1 MTPEEV
7 ERGIELHERR
17 LARIEDNLLV
27 QGQLLDR
34 LDRNVERLAAVVEK
48 NSTDMHIMQ
57 SAMTSLFQRME
68 AFLRGLERHDGQE
81 NPGSA

>member
-1 MTPEEV
+1 MTPGEV
-7 ERGIELHERR
+7 ERGMELHERR
-17 LARIEDNLLV
+17 LPRIEDNLLV

-34 LDRNVERLAAVVEK
+34 LDRNVDRLAAVVEK

-68 AFLRGLERHDGQE
+68 AFRGGLERHDGHE
-81 NPGSA
+81 NLGSA